1 MLTKTQMKAVGMLF
15 ELTDEE
21 IIRKLKIKRE
31 KLDSWKRDPEFAEA
45 LRNRLKENRRTAGR
59 ILSRLYVEASRELEA
74 LILSDDEKNKPKAI
88 IEVLKVSGLFKELG
102 LEEGDSVENLLER
115 LADESDETEPGE
127 ED

>member
-1 MLTKTQMKAVGMLF
+1 MLTDKQIKAVGMLF

-21 IIRKLKIKRE
+21 IIRRLKIKRE
-31 KLDSWKRDPEFAEA
+31 TLEAWKSEPEFAEM
-45 LRNRLKENRRTAGR
+45 LRSRLKENRRTAAR

-74 LILSDDEKNKPKAI
+74 LIRSDDEKNKPKAI

-102 LEEGDSVENLLER
+102 LEEGDSIGNLLER
-115 LADESDETEPGE
+115 LADENDEIESGE